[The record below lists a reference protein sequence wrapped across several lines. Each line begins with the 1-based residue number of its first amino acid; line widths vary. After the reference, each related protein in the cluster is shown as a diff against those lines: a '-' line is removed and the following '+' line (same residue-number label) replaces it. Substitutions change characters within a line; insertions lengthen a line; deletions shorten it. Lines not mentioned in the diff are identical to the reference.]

1 MPRVI
6 FSISYPIK
14 RETRAEYLETIET
27 LKNYLTLE
35 RGKDYSVFEMKGKP
49 NHFSEVYICKSVE
62 EYDQLEEEAD
72 DVTDQ
77 LINRIVSDFIGDGKV
92 EYKTLIETFS

>member
-6 FSISYPIK
+6 FSITYAIK
-14 RETRAEYLETIET
+14 PTSRDEYLETIGA

-35 RGKDYSVFEMKGKP
+35 RGKDYSVFEVKGKP
-49 NHFSEVYICKSVE
+49 NHFSEVYICKSLE
-62 EYDQLEEEAD
+62 EYDALEDDSD

-77 LINRIVSDFIGDGKV
+77 LINRIVNDFIRDGKV
-92 EYKTLIETFS
+92 DYKTLIETV

>member
-6 FSISYPIK
+6 FSITYAVKPQA
-14 RETRAEYLETIET
+14 REEYLETVSA

-35 RGKDYSVFEMKGKP
+35 RGKDYSVFEVKGKP
-49 NHFSEVYICKSVE
+49 NQFSEVYICKSVE
-62 EYDQLEEEAD
+62 EFDALEDDSD

-77 LINRIVSDFIGDGKV
+77 LINRIVNDFVKDGKT
-92 EYKTLIETFS
+92 EYKTLIETV